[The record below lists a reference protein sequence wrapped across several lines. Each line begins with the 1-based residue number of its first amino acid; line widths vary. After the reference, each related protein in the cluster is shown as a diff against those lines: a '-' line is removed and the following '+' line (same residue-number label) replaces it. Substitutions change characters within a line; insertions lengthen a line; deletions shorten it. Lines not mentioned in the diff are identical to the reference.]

1 MTPDRARRPTR
12 KASALR
18 TPPRQPEAA
27 AGTGDHY
34 EIAYFK
40 RHNDDDP
47 REAVPG
53 SEFLASCPV
62 PVRTKLRA
70 VLVAVAA
77 APPTQFSGGGFWE
90 AMHGKMTGFHEI
102 RVDGPGRR
110 HYRLFCKLDTTAR
123 GRGPLVTVL
132 CGATKAFRT
141 EFSDADYEKVL
152 ASGREYLSR
161 NPRSLA

>member
-102 RVDGPGRR
+102 AWTAPAGA
-110 HYRLFCKLDTTAR
+110 TTA
-123 GRGPLVTVL
+123 
-132 CGATKAFRT
+132 CF
-141 EFSDADYEKVL
+141 
-152 ASGREYLSR
+152 ASWTRRLEVEALS
-161 NPRSLA
+161 